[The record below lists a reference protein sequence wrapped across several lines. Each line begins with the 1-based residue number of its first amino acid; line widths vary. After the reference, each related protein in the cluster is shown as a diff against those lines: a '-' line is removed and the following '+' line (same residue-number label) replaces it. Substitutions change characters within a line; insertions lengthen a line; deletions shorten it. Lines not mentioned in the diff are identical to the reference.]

1 MNKINK
7 DQQRINKINS
17 LLNSKD
23 SIDKQQA
30 YRMIKE
36 DKKKSIPYVL
46 GLGIIYAIIVYV
58 FLKDMEPVWLGM
70 LLILGGALGIIW
82 LLIDSFKDPSQ

>member
-1 MNKINK
+1 MNKK
-7 DQQRINKINS
+7 EKEEQRTRKINS

-23 SIDKQQA
+23 WMDKQKA
-30 YRMIKE
+30 YKMIKE
-36 DKKKSIPYVL
+36 DKIKSIPSVL

-70 LLILGGALGIIW
+70 LLILGGAVGIIW
-82 LLIDSFKDPSQ
+82 LLIDCFKDPSG